1 MNLNT
6 ASQATSNQPQGPQA
20 SRPPLSPAEF
30 AEHRPAML
38 RFARRKIRDEDLAED
53 AVQEALAAAVAS
65 AASFQGQSAVK
76 TWLIGILN
84 HKIQDTFRREGR
96 YVHLNGTDANDDDLM
111 DLLSNQRDE
120 STNDLGEDPA
130 SQVSR
135 WRLGEALGN
144 AIDDLPATLKH
155 VFTLQVLEGQE
166 TGQVC
171 ETLGIS
177 EANCWV
183 RLHRARKRLAEQ
195 MQPHLA

>member
-1 MNLNT
+1 MNLPSISET
-6 ASQATSNQPQGPQA
+6 GSGLRQDLPTS
-20 SRPPLSPAEF
+20 SLTLSPAEF

-111 DLLSNQRDE
+111 DLLSTQRDD

-144 AIDDLPATLKH
+144 AIEELPSTLKQ

-166 TGQVC
+166 TGEVC
-171 ETLGIS
+171 EQLGIS

>member
-1 MNLNT
+1 MNPS
-6 ASQATSNQPQGPQA
+6 ASQSAQPGKPIGPVLCPTQF
-20 SRPPLSPAEF
+20 S
-30 AEHRPAML
+30 EHRAAML

-65 AASFQGQSAVK
+65 ADSFQGQSALK

-96 YVHLNGTDANDDDLM
+96 YVHVNGTDSNDDDLM
-111 DLLSNQRDE
+111 DVLSNRYREDGNE
-120 STNDLGEDPA
+120 MGEDPA

-135 WRLGEALGN
+135 WHLGEALN
-144 AIDDLPATLKH
+144 AAIDDLPKTLRQ
-155 VFTLQVLEGQE
+155 VFTMQVLEGHE
-166 TGQVC
+166 TGVVC

-183 RLHRARKRLAEQ
+183 RLHRARKRLADR

>member
-1 MNLNT
+1 MNLT
-6 ASQATSNQPQGPQA
+6 SISQVTSDQPEGPQA
-20 SRPPLSPAEF
+20 SRPPLSPTEF

-96 YVHLNGTDANDDDLM
+96 YVHLNGTDSNDDDLM

-120 STNDLGEDPA
+120 SANDLGEDPA

-144 AIDDLPATLKH
+144 AIDELPATLKH
-155 VFTLQVLEGQE
+155 VFTLLVLEGQE

-171 ETLGIS
+171 EELGIS

>member
-1 MNLNT
+1 MNPSVRNPAAGQT
-6 ASQATSNQPQGPQA
+6 AQPGLP

-30 AEHRPAML
+30 GEHRTAML

-96 YVHLNGTDANDDDLM
+96 YVHVNGTDGNDDDLM
-111 DLLSNQRDE
+111 DLLSSQHDQG
-120 STNDLGEDPA
+120 TNELGEDPSA
-130 SQVSR
+130 QVSR
-135 WRLGEALGN
+135 WHLGEALN
-144 AIDDLPATLKH
+144 TAIDDLPKTLKQ
-155 VFTLQVLEGQE
+155 VFTMQVLEGHE
-166 TGQVC
+166 TGAVC
-171 ETLGIS
+171 EALGIS

-183 RLHRARKRLAEQ
+183 RLHRARKRLADQ